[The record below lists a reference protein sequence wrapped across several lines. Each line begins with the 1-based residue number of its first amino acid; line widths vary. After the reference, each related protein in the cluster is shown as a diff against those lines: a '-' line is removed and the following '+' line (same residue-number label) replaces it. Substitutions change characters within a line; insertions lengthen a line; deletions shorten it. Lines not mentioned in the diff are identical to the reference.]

1 MRILIYKIKLTS
13 ASQRLA
19 GSPRSGT
26 GNTVRIIFSELIA
39 YNMFIIQYAKGVK
52 MKSKKLHYSIPFIII
67 TILFANNLF
76 AQSAEQ
82 IITEGDSLTKIFNNQ
97 KALEKYLQAD
107 KLKPNDWNIY
117 WRLSKAYVDIADKMP
132 NDNGVQEDAQLAKYK
147 TAYDF
152 ADKAVKLAPNQS
164 INYLRRAIANGK
176 IALFKG
182 VFSVAGVVNKVRD
195 DCAIAIK
202 LGNGGNYFQALAHYV
217 LARTHAKVSEKWA
230 PARAVLGLGWAD
242 IDTAIVE
249 YNKAIKLRPNFRMFY
264 LNLAKAYIREDEYL
278 KARKALQSVIGSPK
292 VDQSDDNN
300 LAEAEN
306 LLETIKNK

>member
-1 MRILIYKIKLTS
+1 
-13 ASQRLA
+13 
-19 GSPRSGT
+19 
-26 GNTVRIIFSELIA
+26 
-39 YNMFIIQYAKGVK
+39 
-52 MKSKKLHYSIPFIII
+52 MKSKMLNYNIPFIII
-67 TILFANNLF
+67 SILFANNLF

-82 IITEGDSLTKIFNNQ
+82 IITEGDSLVKVFNNK

-107 KLKPNDWNIY
+107 KLEPNDWNIY
-117 WRLSKAYVDIADKMP
+117 WRLSKAYVDIADEMP
-132 NDNGVQEDAQLAKYK
+132 NDNGKQEDAQLAKYQ
-147 TAYDF
+147 TAYNY
-152 ADKAVKLAPNQS
+152 ADKAIKLAPNQS

-182 VFSVAGVVNKVRD
+182 VFSVGGVVNKVRD
-195 DCAIAIK
+195 DCEKAIK
-202 LGNGGNYFQALAHYV
+202 LGNGGNFSQALAHYV

-264 LNLAKAYIREDEYL
+264 LDLAKAYIREDEYQ
-278 KARKALQSVIGSPK
+278 KARETLQSVIDSPK
-292 VDQSDDNN
+292 ADKSDDNN

-306 LLETIKNK
+306 LLETIKNE